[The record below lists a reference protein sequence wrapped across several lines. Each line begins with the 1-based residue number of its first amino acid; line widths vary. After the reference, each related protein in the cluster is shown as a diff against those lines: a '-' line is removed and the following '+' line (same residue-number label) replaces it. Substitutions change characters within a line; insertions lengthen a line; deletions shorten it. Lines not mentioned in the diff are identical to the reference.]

1 MLEQGTYKVKEKTA
15 PQGYELGTDELT
27 LEVTPTGGVI
37 KKITNKP
44 IKISVNVTKKWI
56 GPKAGS
62 VTVHLLADGTDT
74 GKTLTLDEA
83 GNWTGTFDNL
93 RKCKADGTEIV
104 YTVKEDDVTNYTGAV
119 TGDAASGFTITNT
132 NTEKTSISGTKT
144 WDDSNN
150 QDGKRPSSITVNL
163 LKNGTKVDSKTVTPD
178 ASGNWTYTF
187 DNLDKYDST
196 TGAENTYTISEEAV
210 DGYTSTVTGTDIKNS
225 YTPEVTTVKVSK
237 TWVGPKAGPVTVHLL
252 ADGTDTGKTLTLD
265 EAGNWTGSFDNLP
278 KYKDGNAIAY
288 TVKEDDVAN
297 YTGVVTGDVTSG
309 FTITNTNTEKV
320 DVPVTK
326 TWVGDKGSSVTI
338 HLLADGTDT
347 GKILTL
353 DEAGNWKGAFSGL
366 DKYNA
371 DGTEIAYTV
380 KEDEVAGYT
389 SEVSGDATSG
399 FTVTNTQI
407 PPNTPPSTPKKKLP
421 YTGDVS
427 TLASIASFVAGS
439 VALLGTGMAL
449 GRKRK

>member
-1 MLEQGTYKVKEKTA
+1 WV
-15 PQGYELGTDELT
+15 
-27 LEVTPTGGVI
+27 
-37 KKITNKP
+37 
-44 IKISVNVTKKWI
+44 
-56 GPKAGS
+56 GPKAGP

-83 GNWTGTFDNL
+83 GNWTGSFGNL
-93 RKCKADGTEIV
+93 PKYKDGNVIA
-104 YTVKEDDVTNYTGAV
+104 YTVKEDDVTNYTGTV
-119 TGDAASGFTITNT
+119 TGDATSGFTITNT
-132 NTEKTSISGTKT
+132 NTEK
-144 WDDSNN
+144 
-150 QDGKRPSSITVNL
+150 
-163 LKNGTKVDSKTVTPD
+163 VDVPVT
-178 ASGNWTYTF
+178 
-187 DNLDKYDST
+187 
-196 TGAENTYTISEEAV
+196 
-210 DGYTSTVTGTDIKNS
+210 
-225 YTPEVTTVKVSK
+225 K

-265 EAGNWTGSFDNLP
+265 EAGNWTGTFSGLD
-278 KYKDGNAIAY
+278 KYNADGTEIAY

-297 YTGVVTGDVTSG
+297 YTSEITGDATSG

-320 DVPVTK
+320 DISVTK
-326 TWVGDKGSSVTI
+326 TWVGDKGSSVAI
-338 HLLADGTDT
+338 HLLADGADT

>member
-1 MLEQGTYKVKEKTA
+1 MDKY
-15 PQGYELGTDELT
+15 
-27 LEVTPTGGVI
+27 
-37 KKITNKP
+37 N
-44 IKISVNVTKKWI
+44 
-56 GPKAGS
+56 
-62 VTVHLLADGTDT
+62 
-74 GKTLTLDEA
+74 
-83 GNWTGTFDNL
+83 
-93 RKCKADGTEIV
+93 ADGTE
-104 YTVKEDDVTNYTGAV
+104 
-119 TGDAASGFTITNT
+119 
-132 NTEKTSISGTKT
+132 
-144 WDDSNN
+144 
-150 QDGKRPSSITVNL
+150 
-163 LKNGTKVDSKTVTPD
+163 
-178 ASGNWTYTF
+178 
-187 DNLDKYDST
+187 
-196 TGAENTYTISEEAV
+196 
-210 DGYTSTVTGTDIKNS
+210 
-225 YTPEVTTVKVSK
+225 
-237 TWVGPKAGPVTVHLL
+237 
-252 ADGTDTGKTLTLD
+252 
-265 EAGNWTGSFDNLP
+265 
-278 KYKDGNAIAY
+278 IAY

-297 YTGVVTGDVTSG
+297 YTSEITGDATSG

-320 DVPVTK
+320 DISVTK